1 MRAKETHHCAPAAR
15 KASSPADFCPHTV
28 ISMRTCEKLKQ
39 KISCLFSVRNLE
51 CCRVQALCLYLHVL
65 TQSPSWCILKSQGGL
80 LLVPIF
86 ALNPLDSLSISPPKL
101 STFSSTALFLMQF
114 SLPREIATA
123 PLGSL
128 RPKTSPSAPTPLLH
142 STSVLSA
149 TLVCCTSCASGVQP
163 LSPGSFQE
171 PPAFSHFAP
180 APRLFSAWQ

>member
-1 MRAKETHHCAPAAR
+1 MRAKETHHSAPAAQ
-15 KASSPADFCPHTV
+15 KASSAADFCPHTV

-39 KISCLFSVRNLE
+39 ISPVSSVSEIWSAVGFRP
-51 CCRVQALCLYLHVL
+51 CVSAY
-65 TQSPSWCILKSQGGL
+65 TSSPSPL
-80 LLVPIF
+80 LGVSLSLRVDYSVPIF
-86 ALNPLDSLSISPPKL
+86 ALNPLDSLSVSPPKL
-101 STFSSTALFLMQF
+101 STSSSTALFLMQF
-114 SLPREIATA
+114 SLSREIATA
-123 PLGSL
+123 PLRSL